1 MDDKY
6 VDEKLTVENI
16 LSESSEIEDVVETQ
30 IENEVAGV
38 TTTDVQDGSVDATDE
53 AEEVVEETKSVEE
66 QFDEFMA
73 QLDEELG
80 LAPAKPVSNVKAE
93 PVVEKKPEPVVQN
106 KLEEIIEKK
115 PVVTAE
121 KVIEDPGPVL
131 PEIKEEPRVDSFVN
145 ATKSDFN
152 EAKSVSETKTDN
164 FTSATPKPAAPV
176 YKDKNDFLKKEIDTS
191 IVFKNA
197 RVIKTTKISH
207 MKEEEPQEIKRE
219 KVYSDKEKVIAVI
232 KNGEYIPVKDTV
244 EEKEA
249 PQEKKPASTGKS
261 KQSRKKR
268 KNNKSSN
275 NKAKETE
282 EDYVGTPISVML
294 DAKEAA
300 EMQAP
305 LENPVR
311 RDRNYYKHN

>member
-1 MDDKY
+1 
-6 VDEKLTVENI
+6 
-16 LSESSEIEDVVETQ
+16 
-30 IENEVAGV
+30 
-38 TTTDVQDGSVDATDE
+38 
-53 AEEVVEETKSVEE
+53 
-66 QFDEFMA
+66 
-73 QLDEELG
+73 
-80 LAPAKPVSNVKAE
+80 
-93 PVVEKKPEPVVQN
+93 
-106 KLEEIIEKK
+106 
-115 PVVTAE
+115 
-121 KVIEDPGPVL
+121 
-131 PEIKEEPRVDSFVN
+131 
-145 ATKSDFN
+145 
-152 EAKSVSETKTDN
+152 
-164 FTSATPKPAAPV
+164 
-176 YKDKNDFLKKEIDTS
+176 
-191 IVFKNA
+191 
-197 RVIKTTKISH
+197 